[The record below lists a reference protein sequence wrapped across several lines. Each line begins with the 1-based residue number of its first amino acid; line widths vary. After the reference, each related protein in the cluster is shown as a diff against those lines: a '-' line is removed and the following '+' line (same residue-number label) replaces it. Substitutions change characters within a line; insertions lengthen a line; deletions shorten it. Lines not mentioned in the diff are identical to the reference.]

1 MNWKSTEQR
10 ASQLSTSEA
19 CKTASA
25 TCGRGGGRG
34 CSMHRAAVR
43 AAEGK
48 QPTTQ
53 QRRERRAGGRKHKGW
68 GVVILKTQK
77 TNGMWRC
84 DDEAPTNG
92 PKP

>member
-53 QRRERRAGGRKHKGW
+53 QRRERRAGRGGREETQ
-68 GVVILKTQK
+68 GV
-77 TNGMWRC
+77 GGC
-84 DDEAPTNG
+84 DLENSENKRHVAL
-92 PKP
+92 